1 MIWPRRESWLLKAI
15 LVVGVIGKD
24 SGRDISMQ
32 WDSLKG
38 YGKYDS

>member
-1 MIWPRRESWLLKAI
+1 MLKATR
-15 LVVGVIGKD
+15 VVGVIGRD
-24 SGRDISMQ
+24 SGRRISMQ